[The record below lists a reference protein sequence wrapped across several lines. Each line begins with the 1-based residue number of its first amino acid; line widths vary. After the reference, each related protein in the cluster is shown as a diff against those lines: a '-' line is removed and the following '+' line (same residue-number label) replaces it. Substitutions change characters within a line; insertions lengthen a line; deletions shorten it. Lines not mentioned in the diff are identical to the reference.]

1 MQKFL
6 YLPREKSFVGIDYIT
21 KVSVR
26 CGQFAEENSVCH
38 CIYIELHGDKDEY
51 IYERFEK
58 EELAY
63 IVMEEVFK
71 GIRTR

>member
-6 YLPREKSFVGIDYIT
+6 YLPIDNSFVGVDYI
-21 KVSVR
+21 KRVFVR
-26 CGQFAEENSVCH
+26 CGLLIGENKPVYIC
-38 CIYIELHGDKDEY
+38 IELHGDEDEY
-51 IYERFEK
+51 FYEKYEK

-63 IVMEEVFK
+63 IVMENIFK